1 MLYFKEYKMREEFDL
16 TDRSLQKIV
25 NTISV
30 IIDVLFEAK
39 TTITSVFRDD
49 PDSVHYYYRAV
60 DIRSRELTSRQCQK
74 LVTVVN
80 TIFPYGKGRFET
92 MLHHD
97 AGSGWHFHVQVK
109 SDGDAE
115 G

>member
-25 NTISV
+25 NAISV
-30 IIDVLFEAK
+30 ITDVLFEAK
-39 TTITSVFRDD
+39 TTLTSVFRDE

-60 DIRSRELTSRQCQK
+60 DIRSYHLTPGQCKK

-80 TIFPYGKGRFET
+80 KIFPYGKGRFET
-92 MLHHD
+92 MLYHD

-109 SDGDAE
+109 ADCDA
-115 G
+115 